1 MRAAGIPAA
10 RFVSVL
16 RSIRPVC
23 SAGIVRLWR
32 YRRHWR
38 RLAGERHTKGA
49 RGAQIGGRS
58 VEFLMIRRPY
68 NCKYRPPNA
77 VRAVFT
83 IVGHGSALHA
93 RRLQSGGAMLAGAHI
108 VWRVVSCAL
117 VPLSAIGASVAEGSS
132 SSGSASPCQTMGET
146 IRNGADC
153 AVVTQHAP
161 LGQSGKLAGL
171 KNGRGKRKASR
182 AGRWSQ
188 PRRSGSIPN
197 RGAIEPQAK
206 Q

>member
-16 RSIRPVC
+16 RPIRPVC
-23 SAGIVRLWR
+23 GAVRRSTLA
-32 YRRHWR
+32 
-38 RLAGERHTKGA
+38 LSPTLAAIAGERHTKGA
-49 RGAQIGGRS
+49 RGGADRWS
-58 VEFLMIRRPY
+58 ERRVFNDPATCIY
-68 NCKYRPPNA
+68 GLPNA
-77 VRAVFT
+77 VQAVVS

-171 KNGRGKRKASR
+171 KNGQGKRKASQ
-182 AGRWSQ
+182 AGRWSR
-188 PRRSGSIPN
+188 PRRPAMN
-197 RGAIEPQAK
+197 A
-206 Q
+206 

>member
-10 RFVSVL
+10 RVVSML

-23 SAGIVRLWR
+23 GAVRRSTLA
-32 YRRHWR
+32 
-38 RLAGERHTKGA
+38 LLPTLAAIAGERHTQGA
-49 RGAQIGGRS
+49 RGARIGGRS
-58 VEFLMIRRPY
+58 VKLLMIRRPY
-68 NCKYRPPNA
+68 NCKYRSPNA
-77 VRAVFT
+77 VQAVVS

-117 VPLSAIGASVAEGSS
+117 VPLSAIDASVAEGSS

-161 LGQSGKLAGL
+161 LGRSGKLAGL

-182 AGRWSQ
+182 AGRWSR
-188 PRRSGSIPN
+188 PRWSSVS
-197 RGAIEPQAK
+197 A
-206 Q
+206 